1 MTRHILKKRFLTPA
15 VAALLSITVTVTE
28 VAANT
33 AGLFDFTD
41 LVTDAYREL
50 SGFINDA
57 IADEFDPDIAALL
70 QGTVNNARGVLGLA
84 DPNQLVKGIED
95 DLSTLPQADITQ
107 AVPGSTI
114 TRTARD
120 LNRKL
125 TTQQAATLLSQDGQQ
140 QTQDKLDDVAAT
152 VAQTEQHASNALAA
166 ISTQAAI
173 KEMAQM
179 HSRSTELLGA
189 VHTELL
195 QGRQDTAVQSLA
207 LADIS
212 ASLDQQLTVS
222 ELQRRGD
229 VLTGLELAAFARL
242 F

>member
-1 MTRHILKKRFLTPA
+1 MPKHFTKKH
-15 VAALLSITVTVTE
+15 LLSSVVAVLMTTMTVTE
-28 VAANT
+28 VAANA

-41 LVTDAYREL
+41 LVTDAYQDL
-50 SGFINDA
+50 SGLINDT
-57 IADEFDPDIAALL
+57 IATEFEPEVAVLL

-84 DPNQLVKGIED
+84 DPTVLEQGIED
-95 DLSTLPQADITQ
+95 RLDSLPQPDIIQ
-107 AVPGSTI
+107 PVPGSEASLMT
-114 TRTARD
+114 RD

-125 TTQQAATLLSQDGQQ
+125 TEQQAAALLSQEGQQ
-140 QTQDKLDDVAAT
+140 QTQTKLEDIAAVVQLT
-152 VAQTEQHASNALAA
+152 EDHANSAQVA

-189 VHTELL
+189 VHTEIL
-195 QGRQDTAVQSLA
+195 QGRQDSAIQSLA

-212 ASLDQQLTVS
+212 ASIDQQLTIDG
-222 ELQRRGD
+222 LQRRGD